1 MQHAA
6 EAADHVPAR
15 PLPLHCIGDGILSSP
30 SEWGRRAALPYTKA
44 YAWAL
49 DTSMS
54 T

>member
-1 MQHAA
+1 MQYAV

-15 PLPLHCIGDGILSSP
+15 PLRLHGIGDGVVSSP
-30 SEWGRRAALPYTKA
+30 SEWGRRAALSYTKA
-44 YAWAL
+44 YVWAL